1 MCRNVYF
8 ELVVVDVRAFDTL
21 LLNIESFSWRFL
33 RVLLANIRVLC
44 ESVLG
49 KFPATNSTRD

>member
-1 MCRNVYF
+1 MCYF
-8 ELVVVDVRAFDTL
+8 ELVVVDVRALDAL

-33 RVLLANIRVLC
+33 RVFLANVRVLC

-49 KFPATNSTRD
+49 KVPATNSTRD